1 MIKPKKKLLSVT
13 EAISKVKD
21 GVQQVTSEQVT
32 LPDALGRVLAC
43 DVPSRLTY
51 PPVAVSAMDGYAVK
65 AKDLRNFPV
74 TLKKIGESAA
84 GAGFKGRINSGETV
98 RIFTGAPLPTGTDT
112 IIIQE
117 IVTAEKNNI
126 ILKKGT
132 PKGTFVRSAGLDFCK
147 GDILLKKGRVLT
159 ARDLGLAAAMN
170 VPWLD
175 VRRLPRIAYTATG
188 NEIVMPG
195 DLLGTDQI
203 ISSNS
208 ISLGAYIKTLG
219 GVPINLGIAR
229 DNEDSL
235 RSVFEGAL
243 GADMLVTLGGASV
256 GDYDLVRKVLNNEGI
271 DLSFYKVAMRPGK
284 PLIFGHLGKMPVLGL
299 PGNPVSAGVTSI
311 IFLKAAMSVMLGL
324 DNDSNAPSMALLGCK
339 LEANDFRQ
347 DYLRSSLTTNA
358 NGNLV
363 ATPFERQD
371 SSMMERFA
379 KADCLVVR
387 NPEAPAASK
396 GDTVEIVLFGSYLSL
411 F

>member
-1 MIKPKKKLLSVT
+1 MIDANQRMLSVE
-13 EAISKVKD
+13 EAISKVKV
-21 GVQQVTSEQVT
+21 GVQQVSSEQVA

-43 DVPSRLTY
+43 DVYSRLTH
-51 PPVAVSAMDGYAVK
+51 PPVAVSAMDGYAVQ
-65 AKDLRNFPV
+65 ARDLSNFPV
-74 TLKKIGESAA
+74 TLKQIGVSAA
-84 GAGFKGRINSGETV
+84 GTSFQGEISSGETV
-98 RIFTGAPLPTGTDT
+98 RIFTGAPLPVGADT

-117 IVTAEKNNI
+117 IVNTKKNNI
-126 ILKKGT
+126 TLKEGA
-132 PKGTFVRSAGLDFCK
+132 PKGSFVRPAGLDFFK
-147 GDILLKKGRVLT
+147 GDVLLEKGQVLT

-175 VRRLPRIAYTATG
+175 VRRLPRIAFTATG

-195 DLLGTDQI
+195 DPLGSDQI

-208 ISLGAYIKTLG
+208 IALGAYIKTLG

-235 RSVFEGAL
+235 RRVFDGAL

-256 GDYDLVRKVLNNEGI
+256 GDYDFVRKVLKSEGM

-284 PLIFGHLGKMPVLGL
+284 PLIFGHLGKIPVLGL
-299 PGNPVSAGVTSI
+299 PGNPVSAGVTSV

-324 DNDSNAPSMALLGCK
+324 DDCSNVPTMDLLGCK

-358 NGNLV
+358 KGNLV
-363 ATPFERQD
+363 ATPFKKQD
-371 SSMMERFA
+371 SSMMERLA

-387 NPEAPAASK
+387 SPEATAASE
-396 GDTVEIVLFGSYLSL
+396 GDSVEIIVLGSNMSA